1 MGLFFWKKNNVID
14 QFAND
19 LANELY
25 SDIQPQL
32 MAEYFSGEESSGVK
46 QFGKRVQNRLGVVVK
61 VIQQFRLTHSLGV
74 YGKARLQ
81 LKLNE
86 RLQELGYEKDVIDK
100 LNRMILLRAAK

>member
-14 QFAND
+14 KFAND

-32 MAEYFSGEESSGVK
+32 IAEYMSGEETANVKKYGKKIDNRLSGV
-46 QFGKRVQNRLGVVVK
+46 VK
-61 VIQQFRLTHSLGV
+61 AVQQFRLTHSLGV

-86 RLQELGYEKDVIDK
+86 RLEELGYEKKAIDK

>member
-1 MGLFFWKKNNVID
+1 MGLFFWKKNKVID

-25 SDIQPQL
+25 SDIQPKL
-32 MAEYFSGEESSGVK
+32 MAEYISGDDTGDVKKYGKKIDNRLSGV
-46 QFGKRVQNRLGVVVK
+46 VK
-61 VIQQFRLTHSLGV
+61 AVQQFRLTHSLGV

-81 LKLNE
+81 LKLGE
-86 RLQELGYEKDVIDK
+86 RLDELGYEKAVIDK